1 MLENLLRELSKITH
15 LVTLLSCQFKVR
27 DIHFLGGVNTIIL
40 CLGGQVA
47 GYFDVSYL
55 LLRELG
61 PQDFHKTQDFN

>member
-1 MLENLLRELSKITH
+1 M
-15 LVTLLSCQFKVR
+15 TLLACQFKVR

-40 CLGGQVA
+40 FFWGGGQVA

>member
-1 MLENLLRELSKITH
+1 M
-15 LVTLLSCQFKVR
+15 TLLACQFKVR

-40 CLGGQVA
+40 FFWGGQVA
-47 GYFDVSYL
+47 GYFDDSYL